1 MATPADPTKITART
15 LLRAS
20 EVCQLA
26 DLKPY
31 VLRSWESEFP
41 SLGVARSPGG
51 PRMYRKRDVERVLLI
66 KRLVFVEG
74 LTLAGVRRRLDEP
87 EATEDAEVPDLG
99 EVLGA
104 EARDQ
109 VSQVKRGLESLLEM
123 LSAAPADAAAPPRR
137 GGRSSKA
144 GGTRQGGAAKT
155 ARRPGGKSPT
165 RKRRRAA
172 ERSAD

>member
-1 MATPADPTKITART
+1 MATPADPTKITSRT

-41 SLGVARSPGG
+41 SLGVARTPGG
-51 PRMYRKRDVERVLLI
+51 ARMYRKRDIERVLLI
-66 KRLVFVEG
+66 KELVFGEG

-87 EATEDAEVPDLG
+87 AATEDAEVPDLG

-109 VSQVKRGLESLLEM
+109 VTRVKRGLESLLKL
-123 LSAAPADAAAPPRR
+123 LSAEPGNNSSGAGSRR
-137 GGRSSKA
+137 KATGGGRKRSGSK
-144 GGTRQGGAAKT
+144 K
-155 ARRPGGKSPT
+155 ARRSKGATRRTTKEVAEPSGG
-165 RKRRRAA
+165 
-172 ERSAD
+172 